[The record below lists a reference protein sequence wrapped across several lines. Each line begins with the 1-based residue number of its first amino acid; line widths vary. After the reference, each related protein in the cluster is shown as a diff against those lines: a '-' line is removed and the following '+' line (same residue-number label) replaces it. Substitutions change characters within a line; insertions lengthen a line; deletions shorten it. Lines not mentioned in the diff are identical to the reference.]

1 MFNFFKKT
9 DEPKN
14 MKELLVQFKKVK
26 EDLKET
32 SKEVENLKKEIQLAV
47 QKIGITRFTPFKEV
61 EGGQSFSVALLD
73 KNNNGVVITNIYSNE
88 RSRTFAKPIEN
99 GKSTYKLSQEEEETI
114 QKAKEI
120 KTINNGKE
128 K

>member
-9 DEPKN
+9 EEPKN

-26 EDLKET
+26 EDLKKT
-32 SKEVENLKKEIQLAV
+32 SKEVESLKENIQIAI
-47 QKIGITRFTPFKEV
+47 QKIGITRFTPFKEIR
-61 EGGQSFSVALLD
+61 GGQSFSIALLD

-99 GKSTYKLSQEEEETI
+99 SKSTHKLSQEEEETI
-114 QKAKEI
+114 QKAKDI

>member
-14 MKELLVQFKKVK
+14 IKELLVQFKKVK
-26 EDLKET
+26 EDLGKASRKIKALET
-32 SKEVENLKKEIQLAV
+32 NIQTAI
-47 QKIGITRFTPFKEV
+47 QKVGIIRFTPFKEI
-61 EGGQSFSVALLD
+61 GGDQSFSIALLD
-73 KNNNGVVITNIYSNE
+73 KNNNGIVVTSIYSKE
-88 RSRTFAKPIEN
+88 TSRIFAKPIEN
-99 GKSTYKLSQEEEETI
+99 SKSTYKLSQEEEETI
-114 QKAKEI
+114 RKAKEI